1 MPTMKEPTAIRNA
14 VASDFDA
21 VVSLDLEGSDEEK
34 PAYWSSVFDH
44 YTNGH
49 NNDRYF
55 LVAELDST
63 VVGFIIG
70 EVRAW
75 EFGSPPCGWVFAA
88 AVSPHVRQ
96 MRIGQQLFDEISNRL
111 KLAGVATVRT
121 MADRDNNLLLSFFR
135 SMGLRT
141 GRYIE
146 LEKALD

>member
-1 MPTMKEPTAIRNA
+1 MKQISIRNA
-14 VASDFDA
+14 VTSDFDA
-21 VVSLDLEGSDEEK
+21 VVSLDLQGSDEEK

-44 YTNGH
+44 YINGH
-49 NNDRYF
+49 NDRCF
-55 LVAELDST
+55 LVAEYNNT

-96 MRIGQQLFDEISNRL
+96 MRIGQQLFDEISNCL
-111 KLAGVATVRT
+111 KLAGVTTVRT

>member
-1 MPTMKEPTAIRNA
+1 MKEPIFIRNA

-21 VVSLDLEGSDEEK
+21 VVSLDLQGSDEEK
-34 PAYWSSVFDH
+34 PAYWSSVFEH
-44 YTNGH
+44 YINGH
-49 NNDRYF
+49 NDRCF
-55 LVAELDST
+55 LVAEFNKA

-96 MRIGQQLFDEISNRL
+96 MRIGQQLFEEISKRL
-111 KLAGVATVRT
+111 KLAGVTTVRT